1 MEGDSGGGSILM
13 SNPDT
18 ANQADQSTFYLG
30 NTGTAASQNEALAA
44 RVDGLEA
51 KVDGVTT
58 EMRAMGS
65 NFAALTE
72 MLRTAL
78 APGPQPAAI
87 APASTPLPPLSTV
100 SPVTASPEQSGAELS
115 LQTPFDAPKSAAW
128 DIPAPILRNRWA
140 PF

>member
-1 MEGDSGGGSILM
+1 M
-13 SNPDT
+13 SNPDS
-18 ANQADQSTFYLG
+18 ANQLDQSTFYLG
-30 NTGTAASQNEALAA
+30 NTGTAAIQTEALAA

-78 APGPQPAAI
+78 APGRTNTHYILGIIYELPETSCIYRRPPESRVPAI
-87 APASTPLPPLSTV
+87 
-100 SPVTASPEQSGAELS
+100 
-115 LQTPFDAPKSAAW
+115 W
-128 DIPAPILRNRWA
+128 IL
-140 PF
+140 

>member
-13 SNPDT
+13 SNPDS
-18 ANQADQSTFYLG
+18 ANQLDQSTFYLG
-30 NTGTAASQNEALAA
+30 NTGTAAIQTEALAA

-58 EMRAMGS
+58 EMKAMGS

-78 APGPQPAAI
+78 APGSQPAAT

-100 SPVTASPEQSGAELS
+100 SPVTAAPEQSGAELP
-115 LQTPFDAPKSAAW
+115 LQTVRRPELSSQTDNAA
-128 DIPAPILRNRWA
+128 
-140 PF
+140 